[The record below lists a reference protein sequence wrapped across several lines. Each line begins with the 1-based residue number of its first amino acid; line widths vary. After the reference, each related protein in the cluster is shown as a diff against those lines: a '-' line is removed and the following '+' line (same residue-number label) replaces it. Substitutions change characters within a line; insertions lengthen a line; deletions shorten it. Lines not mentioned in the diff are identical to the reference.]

1 MKWEKVELKSIV
13 KKMHQGINT
22 VTDKIIYTEIGYPII
37 QSKHITKG
45 FLDLDTARFVSK
57 ETFDRYKGKYN
68 PKKGNILFCN
78 IGSIGQNLAI
88 YENADFVIAWN
99 LFLIELNEEKV
110 FPKFLSHYLFYLKG
124 FSFYDR
130 FLTGGTIKFINKK
143 KMSSLTILLP
153 PLPIQQQIADLLD
166 TADALRRTTAE
177 QLQQLDDLAESVFLE
192 MFGDVVRNEKGWEK
206 KIMKELAHENCPLT
220 YGIVQPGE
228 EVTNGIPIVRPVDL
242 TQDFIEKN
250 HLKRVDEKIANK
262 FIRTK
267 LSGNEILIS
276 VRGSIGGIGYATSEL
291 TGANVTRGIVPLWFK
306 NDLLINKYFFYLYKN
321 RTFQKYLKTITK
333 GATLIQ
339 LNIKDLRSLKIPVP
353 PIKLQNEFT
362 KIIENIEVQK
372 VELKQS
378 LQDSED
384 LFKGLLQEIFN

>member
-1 MKWEKVELKSIV
+1 
-13 KKMHQGINT
+13 MHQGINT

-143 KMSSLTILLP
+143 KMSSLTIPLP

-192 MFGDVVRNEKGWEK
+192 MFGDPVGNEKGWEISTLITFCN
-206 KIMKELAHENCPLT
+206 KITDGTHDTPKRLT
-220 YGIVQPGE
+220 EGV
-228 EVTNGIPIVRPVDL
+228 
-242 TQDFIEKN
+242 
-250 HLKRVDEKIANK
+250 K
-262 FIRTK
+262 FITGKHIRPFKIDYDNSDYVTIEEHK
-267 LSGNEILIS
+267 GIYRRCNPEFGDILYTNI
-276 VRGSIGGIGYATSEL
+276 
-291 TGANVTRGIVPLWFK
+291 GANVGNAAMNTVDYEFSMK
-306 NDLLINKYFFYLYKN
+306 NVALLKLNKIYLTGRYVEALLNNVYFFNKIQFVASLG
-321 RTFQKYLKTITK
+321 
-333 GATLIQ
+333 GAQQFL
-339 LNIKDLRSLKIPVP
+339 SLKEIKRIIIPIP

-362 KIIENIEVQK
+362 KIIKNIELQK